1 MEAKGP
7 SNKVDDRID
16 SVTPDPK
23 RPNFAR
29 LETQAY
35 LHSRSDNDL
44 KEASPVC
51 AIGWA
56 NFRQTADL
64 CPKSAGKM
72 IQNAL
77 QNLEIR

>member
-1 MEAKGP
+1 MSSFHDLWMEAKGP

-44 KEASPVC
+44 KEA
-51 AIGWA
+51 
-56 NFRQTADL
+56 
-64 CPKSAGKM
+64 
-72 IQNAL
+72 
-77 QNLEIR
+77 